1 MGLFSKSF
9 APDCQGL
16 IDNIRRKGTPKRVFN
31 MELFLD
37 GEVQEEIARRF
48 DLDKGLRRDEPFFH
62 QQRQI
67 RLARFLGYDQV
78 YDNIAV
84 PMKWSIKRTD
94 DTAGLA
100 RASGRGFVESGRGP
114 ITNWEEFERYP
125 WPVPTQWNSRSLEWL
140 TANLPDDMCIIGG
153 LCSHFAEHLS
163 RLMGYETLCLALYD
177 QRELVKAIAD
187 RVLEI
192 DRVMLARLLEF
203 DRVKIIWGSD
213 DMGFRTGPL
222 ISPADLREF
231 VLPGHKL
238 MAQMTHAAGRPYLLH
253 CCGQITDIMPDLI
266 DDVRIDARH
275 SFEDVIEP
283 VTEAKRRY
291 GQRIALLGGLDVDFL
306 CRASIP
312 AIRERVRRTLEV
324 CLPGG
329 GYCLGTGNS
338 VTNYIPVEN
347 YLAMLD
353 AGRKFSPA

>member
-100 RASGRGFVESGRGP
+100 RDGGRSYQDETHGP
-114 ITNWEEFERYP
+114 ITNWDEFHAYA
-125 WPVPTQWNSRSLEWL
+125 WPDLTKLDTSSLEWYEK
-140 TANLPDDMCIIGG
+140 NLPEDMGVVAN
-153 LCSHFAEHLS
+153 SSAHFAEHPCL
-163 RLMGYETLCLALYD
+163 LMGYQNLCFALHDEPDLVTAIAAKTLEMATAKVKLMRQFKC
-177 QRELVKAIAD
+177 VKA
-187 RVLEI
+187 
-192 DRVMLARLLEF
+192 
-203 DRVKIIWGSD
+203 IWGSD
-213 DMGFRTGPL
+213 DMGFKTSTL
-222 ISPADLREF
+222 LSPADMRKY
-231 VLPGHKL
+231 VLPGHKKV
-238 MAQMTHAAGRPYLLH
+238 AQLVHESGIPYILH
-253 CCGQITDIMPDLI
+253 SCGKLAEIIDELV
-266 DDVRIDARH
+266 DDVKIDAKH
-275 SFEDVIEP
+275 SFEDTIESVID
-283 VTEAKRRY
+283 AKKTYGRRT
-291 GQRIALLGGLDVDFL
+291 ALLGGMDVDFL
-306 CRASIP
+306 CRSDEQAV
-312 AIRERVRRTLEV
+312 RQRVRKTLDA
-324 CLPGG
+324 CLSGG

-338 VTNYIPVEN
+338 VANYIPLGN

-353 AGRKFSPA
+353 EGRNYC